1 MILPSSHCNRLL
13 NKMFSSSCPDW
24 MTYYSGNGA
33 MIWTKFWLPLNCC
46 FSSTCCDWTV
56 CWLPAC
62 SLQAS
67 GGAVSLNSLKP
78 DLESKIKNGEYPPN
92 SNNPVLYTFFFF
104 WYLSKSTCFF
114 LNFIVFYYFS
124 KSFYIFLKHMIKLHE
139 SFWGNHTSVSGPR
152 LLALAG
158 ISFTV

>member
-46 FSSTCCDWTV
+46 FSSACCDWTV

-67 GGAVSLNSLKP
+67 GGAVLLNSLKP

-104 WYLSKSTCFF
+104 LVSLYLSLK
-114 LNFIVFYYFS
+114 FIGGRRRFELCGTGCRERWVDVS
-124 KSFYIFLKHMIKLHE
+124 DCQA
-139 SFWGNHTSVSGPR
+139 TSNPGSDSV
-152 LLALAG
+152 
-158 ISFTV
+158 V